1 MRRVMSLWLPGW
13 PIERQRRAGGSLSAP
28 SAKPAVV
35 VDWVGGR
42 GVLTAV
48 DPALAA
54 SLAPGM
60 ALADARAIEPGIT
73 VLAADPAGDQAAL
86 QRLALWCG
94 RYSPWTAPAGGD
106 GVWIDLTGAAHL
118 HGGEGDIAH
127 ELVARLERQ
136 GIKARAAIAD
146 TPGAAWAMARAGAR
160 PVTVVPPGAARVA
173 LALLPVR
180 VLRLPSET
188 VELME
193 RLGLRRIGDLYK
205 LPRPSLV
212 ARFGLTAAERL
223 DQALGNLPEPLS
235 PLPPEPVRA
244 AHRRFAEPIAR
255 PEDLAAAIASLAQ
268 ALCRFLAADG
278 MGARRLRLAFYRVDG
293 AVIALEAGTAQPSRD
308 PRHLARLFVERLD
321 RVEPDLGIE
330 DMRLEALGTERLAE
344 KQAALAGA
352 LPAGSAVG
360 DAALAALVD
369 RLENRLGAGS
379 VTLHRPQDSHLPE
392 RAANPAPV
400 FATVKSGA
408 PWPLDRPR
416 PIRLLARPE
425 PVEAVAP
432 VPDDPP
438 LLFRWRRHLHRVR
451 LADGPERILGEWWRE
466 KEEKRYAGEKGWRG
480 GFSPADEQEGALRD
494 YYHVED
500 MEGRRFWLYRA
511 GLHRPEA
518 AAPRW
523 YLHGVFA

>member
-13 PIERQRRAGGSLSAP
+13 PIERQRRTSDPLSAP

-42 GVLTAV
+42 GLLTAV

-54 SLAPGM
+54 TLAPGM
-60 ALADARAIEPGIT
+60 ALADARAIEPDIT

-86 QRLALWCG
+86 ARLALWCG
-94 RYSPWTAPAGGD
+94 RYSPWTAPAGSD
-106 GVWIDLTGAAHL
+106 GIWLDLTGAAHL
-118 HGGEGDIAH
+118 RGGEGDLAH
-127 ELVARLERQ
+127 ELVARLDRQ
-136 GIKARAAIAD
+136 GIKARAAVAD
-146 TPGAAWAMARAGAR
+146 TPGAAWAVAREGAR

-180 VLRLPSET
+180 ALRLPRES
-188 VELME
+188 VELMD

-205 LPRPSLV
+205 LPRPSMV
-212 ARFGLTAAERL
+212 ARFGLVAAERL

-235 PLPPEPVRA
+235 PLPPEPIRA
-244 AHRRFAEPIAR
+244 RHHRFAEPIAR
-255 PEDLAAAIASLAQ
+255 PEDLAAAIAGLAQ
-268 ALCRFLAADG
+268 ALCRCLAADG
-278 MGARRLRLAFYRVDG
+278 VGARRLKLAFYRVDG
-293 AVIALEAGTAQPSRD
+293 AVITLEAGTAQPSRD
-308 PRHLARLFVERLD
+308 PRHLTKLFVERLD

-330 DMRLEALGTERLAE
+330 DMRLEALVAEPLAE

-352 LPAGSAVG
+352 AIPGSAIG

-392 RAANPAPV
+392 RAAKPTPV
-400 FATVKSGA
+400 FANIKSGT
-408 PWPLDRPR
+408 PWPTDRPR

-425 PVEAVAP
+425 PVEAMAP

-438 LLFRWRRHLHRVR
+438 LLFRWRRRLHRVR
-451 LADGPERILGEWWRE
+451 VADGPERILGEWWRE
-466 KEEKRYAGEKGWRG
+466 KED
-480 GFSPADEQEGALRD
+480 SLRD

-500 MEGRRFWLYRA
+500 TDGRRFWLYRA
-511 GLHRPEA
+511 GLHQPEA
-518 AAPRW
+518 EVPPPRW